1 MAKKIKKI
9 QLARRISL
17 GVFFVAF
24 TVLTILHQKVQN
36 MPSVD
41 SLDPFGG
48 IETLFKY
55 IAGGELIKKI
65 MPSNLVLLAAIIV
78 LGVVLSRFF
87 CGWICAFG
95 ALQGIFG
102 WIGKKLFKK
111 RHVVPEKLDRA
122 LRWIKYP
129 LLAGIVYFTWTTGTL
144 IIRPYDPLAAYAH
157 LSAGIASVWA
167 EFAVGL
173 IILIVVLVLSTLY
186 ERAFCKYLCPLG
198 AVNSILGRIPLFR
211 IKRDPTTCI
220 SCSKCDRV
228 CPMNVDVSTAK
239 TITSPECI
247 GCMECVTAC
256 PTKKNTLYTTLTG
269 KKVKTSTIVIV
280 GLAIYLGA
288 LGIGALTGKLDFV
301 GPSLKKQAASGAL
314 KIEDIRGSST
324 WGQLAES
331 FNVSLTELYKAAN
344 VDGTKVPAD
353 TKLKD
358 TGALIGRTFEP
369 DEARMAVATL
379 LGIPYSGENGTTPS
393 PSVQTGQ
400 SVQTDQGALAG
411 PDKVVASNEAAKPAT
426 SAGPVAPAAPA
437 ASPSNTPETAAPATP
452 PAAPAAPDQVLA
464 VPEGFVL
471 EGTMTIKDIATA
483 LNVPETKIIAKL
495 QLPADISVTTP
506 LRDMKD
512 QYGYTM
518 TTLKER
524 FAQ

>member
-1 MAKKIKKI
+1 MARKIEKI
-9 QLARRISL
+9 QLGRRISL

-24 TVLTILHQKVQN
+24 TVLTILHQKVEN

-41 SLDPFGG
+41 SLCPFGG

-55 IAGGELIKKI
+55 IAGGELVKKI
-65 MPSNLVLLAAIIV
+65 MPSNLVLLVAIII
-78 LGVVLSRFF
+78 LGVALSRFF

-111 RHVVPEKLDRA
+111 RRTVPKKLDQA

-129 LLAGIVYFTWTTGTL
+129 LLVGIVYFTWTTGTL

-157 LSAGIASVWA
+157 LSTGIASVWA

-173 IILIVVLVLSTLY
+173 VILIVVLVLSTLY

-198 AVNSILGRIPLFR
+198 AVISILGRIPLFR
-211 IKRDPTTCI
+211 IKRESSTCI

-228 CPMNVDVSTAK
+228 CPMNIDVSTVK

-256 PTKKNTLYTTLTG
+256 PTKKSTLYTTLAG
-269 KKVKTSTIVIV
+269 KKVKTGTIVIV

-288 LGIGALTGKLDFV
+288 LGVGALTGKLDFV
-301 GPSLKKQAASGAL
+301 GPSLTDEATKGTL

-324 WGQLAES
+324 WEEIAES
-331 FNVSLTELYKAAN
+331 FNVSLIELYKAAN
-344 VDGTKVPAD
+344 VDETKVPPD

-358 TGALIGRTFEP
+358 TGALIGRTFEA
-369 DEARMAVATL
+369 DEVRIALATL
-379 LGIPYSGENGTTPS
+379 LGISYSGENGTTPS
-393 PSVQTGQ
+393 SPVQTVQAVETAQ
-400 SVQTDQGALAG
+400 SAPAVPEKIIEPT
-411 PDKVVASNEAAKPAT
+411 EAAKPAT
-426 SAGPVAPAAPA
+426 SAEPVAPVAPAVSEGA
-437 ASPSNTPETAAPATP
+437 
-452 PAAPAAPDQVLA
+452 LA

-483 LNVPETKIIAKL
+483 LNVPEAKVIEKL

-518 TTLKER
+518 TALKER